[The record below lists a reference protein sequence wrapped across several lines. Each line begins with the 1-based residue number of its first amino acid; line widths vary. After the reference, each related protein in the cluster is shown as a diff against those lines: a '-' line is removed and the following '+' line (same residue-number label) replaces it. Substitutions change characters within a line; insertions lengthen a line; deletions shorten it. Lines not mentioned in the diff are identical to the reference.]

1 MPAVIGTV
9 PAVLAL
15 PALFWVAVVSGLSLR
30 CWLLRLPVLL
40 LLLVP
45 LPLPVLLL
53 LLVPLPLLILVLQ
66 LARSW
71 LRPLPRFLSFPG
83 LLLGRGWRGTLDVLP
98 LGASI
103 LM

>member
-30 CWLLRLPVLL
+30 CWLLRLPM
-40 LLLVP
+40 
-45 LPLPVLLL
+45 LLL